1 MNKKYFF
8 NNYLKFNGPI
18 YAKWFYLKFNGPIY
32 AKWFKVFF
40 KSVLK
45 QATGMCFH
53 NDGKVSLETLAHE
66 FKNKTDSGIST
77 GDSLFMMDSTP
88 NKSNIFVWF

>member
-1 MNKKYFF
+1 
-8 NNYLKFNGPI
+8 
-18 YAKWFYLKFNGPIY
+18 
-32 AKWFKVFF
+32 
-40 KSVLK
+40 
-45 QATGMCFH
+45 MCFH